1 MNALALHAAG
11 DAPRAGSAGPA
22 PACLCADAASR
33 VRAANPAVALVR
45 IDSATARDGHTTG
58 SDAHTPSSA
67 RARLIDEIC
76 AQRESLKIFAMS
88 LCNASPSDAED
99 LVQETMARALAR
111 IDSLRNEDRLRPWTK
126 RILVNLVHD
135 RFRRREPYTELDFD
149 APSRMATPE
158 QIAEH
163 CELYNHTR
171 AAIQKLSPP
180 LRQVVG
186 LVCISELSYTATAK
200 VLDVPI
206 GTVMS
211 RLSRARKL
219 LKPLLEQHQIQSVD
233 AATERLQTS
242 AWSWEGGQPFS
253 EINTAYY

>member
-1 MNALALHAAG
+1 MVMNALVLDGTG

-111 IDSLRNEDRLRPWTK
+111 IDSLRKIGRASC
-126 RILVNLVHD
+126 
-135 RFRRREPYTELDFD
+135 RERVY
-149 APSRMATPE
+149 
-158 QIAEH
+158 
-163 CELYNHTR
+163 
-171 AAIQKLSPP
+171 
-180 LRQVVG
+180 G
-186 LVCISELSYTATAK
+186 LV
-200 VLDVPI
+200 
-206 GTVMS
+206 
-211 RLSRARKL
+211 
-219 LKPLLEQHQIQSVD
+219 
-233 AATERLQTS
+233 
-242 AWSWEGGQPFS
+242 
-253 EINTAYY
+253 